1 MTKSFNYFA
10 GIFFLSLL
18 VACAGTHSVWVKPGA
33 KDSDF
38 NQEKYACMQS
48 AQQPYASS
56 IGYNSGGIVSPSAI
70 TTASSSAGIATN
82 EQLFNACMN
91 AKGWT
96 LRVTRNQAPTQ
107 AISLSENEANKR
119 CEGRGLKAG
128 TYPFN
133 ECVKS
138 LVR

>member
-1 MTKSFNYFA
+1 MTKSLNYFV

-18 VACAGTHSVWVKPGA
+18 VGCAGTNSVWVKPGVMS
-33 KDSDF
+33 SDF

-56 IGYNSGGIVSPSAI
+56 IRYNSGGIVSPSAI
-70 TTASSSAGIATN
+70 TTASSSSGIATN

-96 LRVTRNQAPTQ
+96 LQVTRNQAPTQ
-107 AISLSENEANKR
+107 TITMTENEANKR

>member
-1 MTKSFNYFA
+1 MTKPSIYIV
-10 GIFFLSLL
+10 GMFFLSLL
-18 VACAGTHSVWVKPGA
+18 VGCAGTHSVWVKPGA
-33 KDSDF
+33 KDNDF
-38 NQEKYACMQS
+38 NKEKYACMQS

-96 LRVTRNQAPTQ
+96 LQVTRNQAPTQ
-107 AISLSENEANKR
+107 AITLPENEANKR